1 MGREVDK
8 MRVMVPAILLPFG
21 DDAIPGGGLGPD
33 AAVEVPERLVYLLP
47 VV

>member
-8 MRVMVPAILLPFG
+8 MRVVVPAILLPFG
-21 DDAIPGGGLGPD
+21 DNAIPGGGLGPE
-33 AAVEVPERLVYLLP
+33 AALEVLETLVYLLP